1 MIMASVMKELTTK
14 EGQDENSV
22 IETKQLS
29 ENLIYGKK
37 RFSVRR

>member
-1 MIMASVMKELTTK
+1 MKELTTK
-14 EGQDENSV
+14 EGQDGSSV